1 MQLIAPPFSDE
12 ALLDAS
18 TTMYPSRMQ
27 ALRGELELGH
37 ATSSFYG
44 YVVSGHL
51 RIRTRTIEAM
61 LAAGGF
67 FAVPGPV
74 WLRSEGLA
82 VVIERFGHR
91 CLPQLGSIEE
101 QGRLAYIDG
110 CSDTILASPARLGD
124 PVLNH
129 LHFPPGVRQS
139 VHSHPSIRLGVV
151 ARGEGLAFGPG
162 PSGEWRQPLRAG
174 AMFLLP
180 AHELHAFSTAES
192 DAHVRKGDS
201 PGALDIIAFH
211 PDSDWG
217 PTDAVHPMLNRTYL
231 RPT

>member
-1 MQLIAPPFSDE
+1 MLLIHPDSSGPSPDAV
-12 ALLDAS
+12 LDAAA
-18 TTMYPSRMQ
+18 TMYPSRMS
-27 ALRGELELGH
+27 ALHGELELGH
-37 ATSSFYG
+37 VTSSFYG
-44 YVVSGHL
+44 YVVAGQL
-51 RIRTRTIEAM
+51 RVKARTIEAT
-61 LAAGGF
+61 LAAGSF
-67 FAVPGPV
+67 FALPGPV
-74 WLRSEGLA
+74 WLRSDALT

-91 CLPQLGSIEE
+91 CLPLLGSIEE

-110 CSDTILASPARLGD
+110 CSDTILAAPARLGD

-151 ARGEGLAFGPG
+151 ARGEGHAFGPRHG
-162 PSGEWRQPLRAG
+162 GEWRLPLRPG

-180 AHELHAFSTAES
+180 AHEPHAFSTAEP
-192 DAHVRKGDS
+192 VT
-201 PGALDIIAFH
+201 PGASLDIIAFH

-217 PTDAVHPMLNRTYL
+217 PTDAAHPMLNRTYL